1 VLLVQHNESGEKYVL
16 KQIPISEKNAAAAVG
31 EVNVLSRLSHPNITT
46 LYDAWRAGSQL
57 NILMEFADRGSLAEV
72 IKTKQATGTLFDE
85 DVVLDWLV
93 QITAA
98 LRAMHALSIL
108 HRDLK
113 AANVFLTSR
122 NLIKVGD
129 FGISKI
135 LERNDGLASTTIGT
149 PYYLAPE
156 VINGEPYGLK
166 ADVWSLGVLL
176 YEMMAL
182 RKPFEATSLPS
193 LALKIVATTYPP
205 PPEQFSPELRAV
217 LASMLQREPSARP
230 SLDQLSRLPLVR
242 LQEKKLQAELRRIA
256 DTCTAS
262 ALPPA
267 ARAEA
272 ASSGAVSG
280 RVSERGTPPAALSP
294 ADDLASSRQSR
305 RVSGSKEARQHACG
319 QRMRMHAEEAPPLA
333 EPRAGGAAA
342 LESTQQLG
350 HINEEENLRFR
361 LNLEA
366 IEINLATQEAR
377 DPESTKQHTRGAM
390 MPLLDRKNALGEN
403 HSM

>member
-1 VLLVQHNESGEKYVL
+1 MRRRGAQGRVLLVQHNESGEKYVL

-182 RKPFEATSLPS
+182 RKPFEAATSPLAPPPS
-193 LALKIVATTYPP
+193 PPLRRSPRFDPAVLAPPFTSATADGSQPDLNPAPP
-205 PPEQFSPELRAV
+205 PPPPAPPPPPPPPGHLAPLACAQDCGHHLPAAAGAV
-217 LASMLQREPSARP
+217 L
-230 SLDQLSRLPLVR
+230 
-242 LQEKKLQAELRRIA
+242 
-256 DTCTAS
+256 T
-262 ALPPA
+262 
-267 ARAEA
+267 
-272 ASSGAVSG
+272 
-280 RVSERGTPPAALSP
+280 
-294 ADDLASSRQSR
+294 
-305 RVSGSKEARQHACG
+305 
-319 QRMRMHAEEAPPLA
+319 
-333 EPRAGGAAA
+333 
-342 LESTQQLG
+342 
-350 HINEEENLRFR
+350 
-361 LNLEA
+361 
-366 IEINLATQEAR
+366 
-377 DPESTKQHTRGAM
+377 
-390 MPLLDRKNALGEN
+390 
-403 HSM
+403 

>member
-1 VLLVQHNESGEKYVL
+1 MTEPPARFRVLREVGRGAQGRVLLVQHNESGEKYVL

-166 ADVWSLGVLL
+166 ADVWSLG
-176 YEMMAL
+176 
-182 RKPFEATSLPS
+182 ATSLPS

-230 SLDQLSRLPLVR
+230 SLDQLSRLPL
-242 LQEKKLQAELRRIA
+242 EKKLQAELRRIA

-305 RVSGSKEARQHACG
+305 RVSGSKEARQHA
-319 QRMRMHAEEAPPLA
+319 MRMHAEEAPPLA